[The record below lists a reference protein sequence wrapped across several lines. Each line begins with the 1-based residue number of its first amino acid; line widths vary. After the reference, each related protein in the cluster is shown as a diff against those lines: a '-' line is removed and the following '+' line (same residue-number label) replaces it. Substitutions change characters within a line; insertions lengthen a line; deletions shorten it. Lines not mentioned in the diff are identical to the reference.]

1 MTECPKCGRHLK
13 ITDWR
18 QKCPDCGVNMVLYN
32 SQERLMQDA
41 DIAEVQYYHFQKK
54 IDRVKAAFVG
64 TKPAIARIFTSILPV
79 AAVFLPLINAK
90 VSAPFEPADEGI
102 SLLTIINNSDKLGA
116 ISDAMAIAK
125 VPTMFLLVSMGL
137 FALSLLAFLLH
148 FILLTLSCS
157 PKGKIRNIIMDVI
170 ILITTIG
177 SAAAIIAMPDGGAI
191 SGPLGIG
198 GYLYVALQ
206 ILNVVFDFIVLKKGI
221 PVNHKQCYV
230 GGIPIE
236 EYFEMQKKG
245 MTTAEIRVIQYERL
259 QKIQDEKEAELAKE
273 AEKKE
278 KEEKE
283 AAESVRK

>member
-54 IDRVKAAFVG
+54 IDRVKAAYVG
-64 TKPAIARIFTSILPV
+64 TKLAIVRIFTSILPV
-79 AAVFLPLINAK
+79 AAIFLPLINAK
-90 VSAPFEPADEGI
+90 VTEPFEPMDGGI

-116 ISDAMAIAK
+116 ISDAMVTAK
-125 VPTMFLLVSMGL
+125 TPTMFLLASMGL
-137 FALSLLAFLLH
+137 FVLSLLAFLLH
-148 FILLTLSCS
+148 FILITLACS
-157 PKGKIRNIIMDVI
+157 PKGKIRNTILDVI
-170 ILITTIG
+170 ILISSIG
-177 SAAAIIAMPDGGAI
+177 SAVAILTMPDGGAV
-191 SGPLGIG
+191 SGTLGIG
-198 GYLYVALQ
+198 AYLYIALQ
-206 ILNVVFDFIVLKKGI
+206 IANVVVDLLTFKKGI

-236 EYFEMQKKG
+236 EYFEMQEKG

-283 AAESVRK
+283 AAESVRR